1 MGNYFLNLFQ
11 KPIKMLKYSKFLLVT
26 VLISLIVFFGS
37 FSDTRKYSDKYEKVR
52 QRMVRE
58 QIVARGIRDQKVI
71 QAMINVKR
79 HLFVPKSQER
89 MAYEDR
95 PLPIGEGQTISQPYI
110 VALMT
115 EQLELDKNMSVLE
128 IGTGSGYQAAILAEI
143 VNEVYTIE
151 IIESLGIRAKNLL
164 EGLDYQNINFKIG
177 DGYKGWGQNA
187 PFDAIIVTCAPSNI
201 PKPLEEQLKEGGRMI
216 IPVGGSIAQELVLI
230 EKKKGKLV
238 RKKVSSV
245 RFVPMVRNDGKRY

>member
-1 MGNYFLNLFQ
+1 MRNNFLTLLQ
-11 KPIKMLKYSKFLLVT
+11 KLTKMIKRSKIILLILSLIIFLGSFTNSKF
-26 VLISLIVFFGS
+26 
-37 FSDTRKYSDKYEKVR
+37 YSDKYEKVR

-58 QIVARGIRDQKVI
+58 QIVARGVKDQKVI
-71 QAMINVKR
+71 QAMLTVKR

-115 EQLELDKNMSVLE
+115 EKLELDKNMSVLE

-143 VNEVYTIE
+143 VKDVYTIE
-151 IIESLGIRAKNLL
+151 IIESLGLRAKKTL
-164 EGLDYQNINFKIG
+164 EELDYKNVKFKIG
-177 DGYKGWGQNA
+177 DGYKGWNEKA

-201 PKPLEEQLKEGGRMI
+201 PKPLEEQLKEGGKMI

-230 EKKKGKLV
+230 EKREGKLI
-238 RKKVSSV
+238 RKQVSSV
-245 RFVPMVRNDGKRY
+245 RFVPMVRNDGKHY

>member
-1 MGNYFLNLFQ
+1 MKYNPFKNTQVIYFLIL
-11 KPIKMLKYSKFLLVT
+11 SA
-26 VLISLIVFFGS
+26 FFFS
-37 FSDTRKYSDKYEKVR
+37 FRTMNDYIDKYEKVR

-58 QIVARGIRDQKVI
+58 QIVARGIKDQRVI
-71 QAMINVKR
+71 QAMLDVQR
-79 HLFVPKSQER
+79 HLFVPESQER

-115 EQLELDKNMSVLE
+115 ETLELDENMKVLE

-151 IIESLGIRAKNLL
+151 IIEALGIKAKLLL
-164 EGLDYQNINFKIG
+164 ESLNYQNIQLKIG
-177 DGYKGWGQNA
+177 DGYKGWEENA

-201 PKPLEEQLKEGGRMI
+201 PLALEDQLKEGGKMI
-216 IPVGGSIAQELVLI
+216 IPLGGSITQELVLL
-230 EKKKGKLV
+230 EKKNGELV
-238 RKKVSSV
+238 KKVVAPV

>member
-1 MGNYFLNLFQ
+1 MKIKSFNKTQVIYFLILSTLF
-11 KPIKMLKYSKFLLVT
+11 F
-26 VLISLIVFFGS
+26 S
-37 FSDTRKYSDKYEKVR
+37 FRSVNDKYEKVR

-58 QIVARGIRDQKVI
+58 QIVARGIKDQKVI
-71 QAMINVKR
+71 QAMLNVQR
-79 HLFVPKSQER
+79 HLFVPENQER

-115 EQLELDKNMSVLE
+115 ETLELEENMKVLE

-143 VNEVYTIE
+143 VKEVYTIE
-151 IIESLGIRAKNLL
+151 IIEALGIKAKLLL
-164 EGLDYQNINFKIG
+164 ENLNYQNIQLKIG
-177 DGYKGWGQNA
+177 DGYKGWEENA

-201 PKPLEEQLKEGGRMI
+201 PQALEDQLKEGGKMI
-216 IPVGGSIAQELVLI
+216 IPLGGSITQELVLL
-230 EKKKGKLV
+230 EKKNGELV
-238 RKKVSSV
+238 KKVVAPV

>member
-1 MGNYFLNLFQ
+1 
-11 KPIKMLKYSKFLLVT
+11 MLKHTKLLSFFLSLTFLL
-26 VLISLIVFFGS
+26 LS
-37 FSDTRKYSDKYEKVR
+37 FVKVDIYKDKYEKVR

-58 QIVARGIRDQKVI
+58 QIVARGIKDQQVI
-71 QAMINVKR
+71 RAMNQVQR
-79 HLFVPKSQER
+79 HLFVPPSQQR

-115 EQLELDKNMSVLE
+115 QTLDLSPDMSVLE

-143 VNEVYTIE
+143 VQEVYTIE
-151 IIESLGIRAKNLL
+151 IIESLGKKAKDLL
-164 EGLDYQNINFKIG
+164 TSLGYNNISFKIG
-177 DGYKGWGQNA
+177 DGYKGWKEKA

-201 PKPLEEQLKEGGRMI
+201 PKPLANQLKEGGRMI

-230 EKKKGKLV
+230 EKRDGQLIKKD
-238 RKKVSSV
+238 VSSV
-245 RFVPMVRNDGKRY
+245 RFVPMVRDDGKKY

>member
-1 MGNYFLNLFQ
+1 MRPTTISKKYIVLVLAIILVSFV
-11 KPIKMLKYSKFLLVT
+11 PLKQN
-26 VLISLIVFFGS
+26 
-37 FSDTRKYSDKYEKVR
+37 SDKYEKVR

-58 QIVARGIRDQKVI
+58 QIAARGIKDQKVI
-71 QAMINVKR
+71 QAMLDVPR
-79 HLFVPKSQER
+79 HLFVPENHER

-115 EQLELDKNMSVLE
+115 ETLDLNEDMSVLE

-151 IIESLGIRAKNLL
+151 IIESLAIKAKNTLNDL
-164 EGLDYQNINFKIG
+164 HYENISFKIG
-177 DGYKGWGQNA
+177 DGYKGWEEKA

-201 PKPLEEQLKEGGRMI
+201 PKPLEEQLKEGGKMI
-216 IPVGGSIAQELVLI
+216 IPLGGSIAQELVLI
-230 EKKKGKLV
+230 EKRKGKLI
-238 RKKVSSV
+238 RKEVTSV
-245 RFVPMVRNDGKRY
+245 RFVPMVRGDGKRY